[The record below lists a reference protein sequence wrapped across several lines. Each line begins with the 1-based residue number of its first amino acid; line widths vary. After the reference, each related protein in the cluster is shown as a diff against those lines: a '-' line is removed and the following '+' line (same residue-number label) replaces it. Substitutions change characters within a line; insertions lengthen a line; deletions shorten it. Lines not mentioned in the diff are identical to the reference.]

1 MRFNTAVK
9 LTLVATMAASL
20 AACATRRPVG
30 PAPTTTTAGPSEPGY
45 TAPPPGGVSSNAF
58 GALPGTVQDFVVNVG
73 DTVYFDTD
81 SYSLRNDAL
90 PVLDSQSR
98 WLTNYTQVHIR
109 IEGNAD
115 ERGTREYNFALGARR
130 ANTVREYLISRGIS
144 AARIETISYGKEHPV
159 DPGTGET
166 AWAHNRNAHTVVTA
180 GAR

>member
-1 MRFNTAVK
+1 M
-9 LTLVATMAASL
+9 
-20 AACATRRPVG
+20 
-30 PAPTTTTAGPSEPGY
+30 
-45 TAPPPGGVSSNAF
+45 
-58 GALPGTVQDFVVNVG
+58 QDFVVNVG